1 MFVPCRSLLHCPQS
15 TWYISSFYCFEH
27 VLPKCTSFFNH
38 LHVSILSLLL
48 LVCNQHS
55 FFSLLSHSLHAPDIL
70 GTSVACS
77 FDCFQCLNDWFR
89 LLCSNISFSISIVS
103 CFHSLSTPCLSNF
116 SKATSYRVSFSA
128 SSFFVVEGVPS
139 ALVGVG
145 CRKKIGT
152 AAARWRC
159 RSSQN
164 FWQRSRRDLFVCRY
178 AYVHSFTLMV
188 WVWDISWVSQMKLSF
203 YSLLVNWDLFSSS
216 RIFSWSSNSMH
227 SEISKKSLKEL
238 KIYN

>member
-38 LHVSILSLLL
+38 LLVSILSLLL
-48 LVCNQHS
+48 LVCKQHS
-55 FFSLLSHSLHAPDIL
+55 FFSLLSHSLHTPDIL

-128 SSFFVVEGVPS
+128 SSFFCRRGGSFCTCWRWLQEKNCHSSS
-139 ALVGVG
+139 AL
-145 CRKKIGT
+145 T
-152 AAARWRC
+152 LPQFAEFLATLAS
-159 RSSQN
+159 RSLRVS
-164 FWQRSRRDLFVCRY
+164 VC
-178 AYVHSFTLMV
+178 VHSFTLMV

-216 RIFSWSSNSMH
+216 RIFSWSSNSIH

-238 KIYN
+238 NIYN